1 MKFDYK
7 KHFKEDALAIER
19 ELAHPAS
26 QWSDQD
32 ISLPYKTRRCINKYA
47 MAKKCHRLTPQNFL
61 EDEQY
66 KGMDIWDLD
75 YISSSDEEDFDKD
88 SEEEEPD
95 EESQEEDGPVIEF

>member
-1 MKFDYK
+1 VEFSCSDEEKHYYTLTRMKFDYK

-47 MAKKCHRLTPQNFL
+47 MAKKCHRLTP
-61 EDEQY
+61 
-66 KGMDIWDLD
+66 
-75 YISSSDEEDFDKD
+75 
-88 SEEEEPD
+88 
-95 EESQEEDGPVIEF
+95 